1 MKVTCAIDG
10 ATGQAVGSGVMGGG
24 GAGFSRVHLKEL
36 VFEDSPEVRD
46 WSFEDTQAERT
57 ACSKALRGGCV
68 LRIGRVVSFPW
79 SGVNEGVVGE
89 EVSEV
94 VEAGGQVLQG
104 LAGHY
109 EEAGFHSYSKRT
121 RQHWEI

>member
-1 MKVTCAIDG
+1 MDG
-10 ATGQAVGSGVMGGG
+10 ATGQVVGSGVMGGG

-57 ACSKALRGGCV
+57 ACSKALRRGCV

-89 EVSEV
+89 EVSEAIGRWW
-94 VEAGGQVLQG
+94 AGSPGPCWSL
-104 LAGHY
+104 
-109 EEAGFHSYSKRT
+109 
-121 RQHWEI
+121 